1 MLTRT
6 VAAFALFLA
15 ASSASGCK
23 PDRSKPL
30 PMPDAGADTSAQPA
44 DGAGGARAPI
54 ASGGGE
60 KPATA
65 GAADAGTDGQP
76 AAEPQQPKAEPGSQ
90 PEAEPGSQPATGGG
104 GDAKTGDGDGG
115 KGGGKDRAVK
125 KPRNVKALPG
135 SWSTRQVTDYM
146 KKQVARGLG
155 AECDHCHDTSDFAAD
170 NNKHKQSA
178 RAMMQMN
185 AQLNRLYFSGK
196 QVITC
201 FTCHQGKPRPARKK

>member
-6 VAAFALFLA
+6 VAAFALLMV

-54 ASGGGE
+54 ASGGGGE
-60 KPATA
+60 KAATA
-65 GAADAGTDGQP
+65 GAADAGTDRQP
-76 AAEPQQPKAEPGSQ
+76 AAEPEQPKAEPGSQ
-90 PEAEPGSQPATGGG
+90 PATG

-115 KGGGKDRAVK
+115 KGGGKDKAVK

>member
-6 VAAFALFLA
+6 VAAFALLMA

-54 ASGGGE
+54 ASGGGGE
-60 KPATA
+60 KAATA
-65 GAADAGTDGQP
+65 GAADAGTDRQP
-76 AAEPQQPKAEPGSQ
+76 AAEPEQPK
-90 PEAEPGSQPATGGG
+90 AEPGSQPATGG
-104 GDAKTGDGDGG
+104 DAKTGDRDGG
-115 KGGGKDRAVK
+115 KGGGKDKAVK

>member
-1 MLTRT
+1 MLTRM
-6 VAAFALFLA
+6 VAAFALLLA
-15 ASSASGCK
+15 ASYAGCK

-30 PMPDAGADTSAQPA
+30 PVPDAGADTSAKPA

-54 ASGGGE
+54 ASGGGGE
-60 KPATA
+60 KATPA
-65 GAADAGTDGQP
+65 GAADAGTDGEP
-76 AAEPQQPKAEPGSQ
+76 AAEPEQPQ
-90 PEAEPGSQPATGGG
+90 AEPGSQPATGGADGKTAG
-104 GDAKTGDGDGG
+104 GDES

-125 KPRNVKALPG
+125 MPRNVKALPA
-135 SWSTRQVTDYM
+135 SWSMRQVTGYM

-170 NNKHKQSA
+170 GNKHKQAA

-185 AQLNRLYFSGK
+185 SQLNRVYFGGK

-201 FTCHQGKPRPARKK
+201 FTCHQGKPKPARKK